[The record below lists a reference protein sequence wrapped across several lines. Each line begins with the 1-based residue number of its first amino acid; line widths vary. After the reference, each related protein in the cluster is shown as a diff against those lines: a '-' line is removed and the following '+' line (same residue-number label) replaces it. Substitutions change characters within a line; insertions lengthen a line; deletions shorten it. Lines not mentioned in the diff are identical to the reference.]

1 MSPSVIDDVAY
12 GVINEESEEDKIR
25 DTDDEDQKDAE
36 IEILDCEESISDVT
50 ENEIEK
56 LQIASNKLFTTTQP
70 DGSTQR
76 YTPNDDEDEES
87 IANCSLDRI
96 SPMLERINRTMRRY
110 KSINDLCTYKNLK
123 HF

>member
-1 MSPSVIDDVAY
+1 MSPSVTDGIGYA
-12 GVINEESEEDKIR
+12 VIREESEEDKVR
-25 DTDDEDQKDAE
+25 DTDDEDQKDVE

-50 ENEIEK
+50 ENEIDK
-56 LQIASNKLFTTTQP
+56 LQTATNKLFTTTRP
-70 DGSTQR
+70 DESTQR
-76 YTPNDDEDEES
+76 DTPNDDEDDNS

-96 SPMLERINRTMRRY
+96 SPMLERLPRTMRRY